1 MTYNLLPTKS
11 NLSVSIAKTYNL
23 LPAKVKSLGIDRND
37 L

>member
-1 MTYNLLPTKS
+1 MTYNLLPAKS

-23 LPAKVKSLGIDRND
+23 LPAKVKSLGIDRKD